1 MGHVTHWVH
10 KINWTLVI
18 AAGIVGASFVQ
29 SASIIAAAIK
39 PDVVVVTVNNE
50 PRKPVQSIYR
60 VKPDGKL
67 EKIK

>member
-1 MGHVTHWVH
+1 MGQVTHWVH

-18 AAGIVGASFVQ
+18 AAGIISASFVQ
-29 SASIIAAAIK
+29 SASIIAGAMK

-50 PRKPVQSIYR
+50 PRKPVQNIYR